1 MGHMLNGKDEVYRAL
16 AERLSRFPV
25 GVVINET
32 FIQILRLLYTDTEAA
47 LGSKFP
53 LIPLSYEK
61 IQEISGTRD
70 QELKIIL
77 EQMAAKGLVVDIPR
91 KDTVYYMLS
100 PMVVGFFE
108 YTFMRAG
115 GLGNKEMAELFD
127 RYFQEEGVAEE
138 VFGSETKMFKAFVY
152 ERLIPEIVDTEVM
165 SYEKAAEVIRRS
177 GGGALSMCACRHKA
191 SHLGKVCEMPV
202 EDICTSLG
210 RPSEW
215 LVRRGFARYA
225 SVDDLLRNLER
236 SERLGLVLLVDNV
249 LNEPAYICH
258 CCGCCCGVLR
268 SIREKKVMSVHPS
281 NFIPAVD
288 SALCINCAACEES
301 CHIEAITLEGPDEL
315 PAVNVETCIG
325 CGVCANYCPSG
336 AMAMAQR
343 NVLHTPP
350 ENKIA
355 QYINIAMERN
365 RLT

>member
-1 MGHMLNGKDEVYRAL
+1 MGHLLNGKDEVYRAL

-25 GVVINET
+25 GAVVNET
-32 FIQILRLLYTDTEAA
+32 FIEILRRLYTESEAA
-47 LGSKFP
+47 VGSKFP
-53 LIPLSYEK
+53 LKPMSYGK
-61 IQEISGTRD
+61 ILEMTGIKE
-70 QELKIIL
+70 QELKTIL

-115 GLGNKEMAELFD
+115 ELGNREMAELFD
-127 RYFQEEGVAEE
+127 RYFQEDGVAQEI
-138 VFGSETKMFKAFVY
+138 FGSETKLFKAFVY
-152 ERLIPEIVDTEVM
+152 ERLIPEIVHTEVM
-165 SYEKAAEVIRRS
+165 SYEKAAEVVRQS
-177 GGGALSMCACRHKA
+177 GGGSLSMCACRHKA
-191 SHLGKVCEMPV
+191 SHLGKACQMPV

-215 LVRRGFARYA
+215 LVRRGLARYA

-249 LNEPAYICH
+249 LQEPAYICH

-268 SIREKKVMSVHPS
+268 SISEKKVMSVHPS

-288 SALCINCAACEES
+288 ASLCSSCAVCEES
-301 CHIEAITLEGPDEL
+301 CHISAIAMGGSAGL
-315 PAVNVETCIG
+315 PVLDNEICIG
-325 CGVCANYCPSG
+325 CGVCANSCPSG
-336 AMAMAQR
+336 ALTMEQR
-343 NVLHTPP
+343 KTVHTPP

-355 QYINIAMERN
+355 QYINIAIERN
-365 RLT
+365 RF

>member
-1 MGHMLNGKDEVYRAL
+1 MGHLLNGKDEVYRAL
-16 AERLSRFPV
+16 AERLSRFPI
-25 GVVINET
+25 GAVINET

-47 LGSKFP
+47 LGGKFP
-53 LIPLSYEK
+53 LKPLSYKK
-61 IQEISGTRD
+61 IVEITGMRER
-70 QELKIIL
+70 QLKTIL
-77 EQMAAKGLVVDIPR
+77 DQMAAKGLVVDIPR

-115 GLGNKEMAELFD
+115 QLGNKEMAELFD

-138 VFGSETKMFKAFVY
+138 IFGSETKMFKVFVY
-152 ERLIPEIVDTEVM
+152 EHLIPEIVHTEVM
-165 SYEKAAEVIRRS
+165 GYENAAEVIRQS
-177 GGGALSMCACRHKA
+177 GGGSLSMCACRHKA

-258 CCGCCCGVLR
+258 CCGCCCGPLR
-268 SIREKKVMSVHPS
+268 SISEKKVISVHPS

-288 SALCINCAACEES
+288 ASLCISCAVCEES
-301 CHIEAITLEGPDEL
+301 CHINAIAMAGTAGL
-315 PAVNVETCIG
+315 PLIDYEICIG
-325 CGVCANYCPSG
+325 CGVCVNQCPSG
-336 AMAMAQR
+336 AMAMEQR
-343 NVLHTPP
+343 SVLHTPP

-365 RLT
+365 RF